1 MDHVRRWL
9 AFGLVAISIGS
20 FVAVSALAGGRVLAA
35 SDTVQIKVV
44 GQPDFDMQIRIG
56 NDGSISYPYLG
67 RIQATDLTEDQLAE
81 TIKNGLAKKGIIRRP
96 VVLVT
101 TVEAGVYFL
110 YGYVN
115 KPGQYPLM
123 RSLTLQQALAAGG
136 GIAPLGSEWM
146 IKIKRRNGTGIE
158 EFKPTMD
165 TEIQANDTIVVN
177 ERLF

>member
-1 MDHVRRWL
+1 MVVRSWL
-9 AFGLVAISIGS
+9 ACVLAAAMLSSTITGT
-20 FVAVSALAGGRVLAA
+20 AVAGGRILNA
-35 SDTVQIKVV
+35 SDTIQVKVV

-67 RIQATDLTEDQLAE
+67 RIQAVDLTEDQLAE
-81 TIKNGLAKKGIIRRP
+81 IIKNGLAKKGIIRKP

-101 TVEAGVYFL
+101 TVEGGVYFL

-123 RSLTLQQALAAGG
+123 RKLTLQQALAAGG
-136 GIAPLGSEWM
+136 GISPLGSEWM
-146 IKIKRRNGTGIE
+146 IKIKRHNASGVE
-158 EFKPTMD
+158 EISPTMD
-165 TEIQANDTIVVN
+165 TEIEANDTIVVR